1 MMKGYHASTL
11 TSGKDPLGSSAPV
24 GDLSEARSTGRTRL
38 RFRLDRSP
46 PLLGPASA
54 LEFSMVV
61 DGERELYPPA
71 GELHTSH
78 AVRSFCPAECVE
90 WNCVVFWNK
99 RGAPHHAPTTNS
111 QIGCDLAFTKQDPL
125 TGQVITPPHF
135 TYWLF
140 LLKKKYFLNI
150 RTTAGVRQVSKYTA
164 LPTDI
169 HWVGQ
174 AGIFS
179 LSVAPWSTMDAI
191 SSRLILSA
199 LELPMLC
206 SMHRLAT
213 RPGTTGSSRSISHN
227 LMSFSMPLV
236 AITYGILGCW
246 AMQFMM

>member
-1 MMKGYHASTL
+1 MARAQPGRQSLKRLQPVHIMMKGYHASTL

-125 TGQVITPPHF
+125 TG
-135 TYWLF
+135 
-140 LLKKKYFLNI
+140 
-150 RTTAGVRQVSKYTA
+150 R
-164 LPTDI
+164 
-169 HWVGQ
+169 
-174 AGIFS
+174 
-179 LSVAPWSTMDAI
+179 
-191 SSRLILSA
+191 SSRRHAS
-199 LELPMLC
+199 
-206 SMHRLAT
+206 R
-213 RPGTTGSSRSISHN
+213 TGSS
-227 LMSFSMPLV
+227 F
-236 AITYGILGCW
+236 
-246 AMQFMM
+246 